1 MMSSGVNRVV
11 DRVLAVQLRES
22 ETDGPLGVALLVPA
36 ERYAATILDGADEV
50 RERKLTP
57 VVWQEID
64 SWVIEGD
71 AGLPAE
77 PAPLSPA
84 VAAALLE
91 SERPSTRAHRLVSF
105 SMKTQGEEALAPT
118 VRRLLLWLRDV

>member
-1 MMSSGVNRVV
+1 MMSSGVNSVA
-11 DRVLAVQLRES
+11 DRVLAVQLRDS
-22 ETDGPLGVALLVPA
+22 ETDKPLGVALLVPS
-36 ERYAATILDGADEV
+36 ERYAATILGADEA

-57 VVWQEID
+57 SVWQEID
-64 SWVIEGD
+64 SWVID

-91 SERPSTRAHRLVSF
+91 SEQPSIRAHRLASF
-105 SMKTQGEEALAPT
+105 Q
-118 VRRLLLWLRDV
+118 